1 MSRKRRIV
9 GSIDK
14 LQPALKDTV
23 DQMLMSGESYREI
36 CRYLAENE
44 VILSQASV
52 CRYAKRFLAN
62 AEQLRIAQE
71 NFRMI
76 LTETERY
83 PNLDPT
89 EAILRLASQKV
100 YDAVASLSEEQWE
113 SVKANDL
120 ILQATALARAVA
132 YKKGVDMKT
141 KSDEE
146 IALES
151 NQTLLY
157 ETLKRENPRLYK
169 ELQEEILRLK
179 HKVKGGTAND
189 GK

>member
-1 MSRKRRIV
+1 
-9 GSIDK
+9 
-14 LQPALKDTV
+14 
-23 DQMLMSGESYREI
+23 
-36 CRYLAENE
+36 
-44 VILSQASV
+44 
-52 CRYAKRFLAN
+52 
-62 AEQLRIAQE
+62 
-71 NFRMI
+71 
-76 LTETERY
+76 
-83 PNLDPT
+83 
-89 EAILRLASQKV
+89 
-100 YDAVASLSEEQWE
+100 
-113 SVKANDL
+113 
-120 ILQATALARAVA
+120 
-132 YKKGVDMKT
+132 MKT

>member
-23 DQMLMSGESYREI
+23 DQMLLSGESYREI
-36 CRYLAENE
+36 CSYLSKNE
-44 VILSQASV
+44 VTLSQASV

-83 PNLDPT
+83 PNLDPA

-100 YDAVASLSEEQWE
+100 YDAVAELKDEQWQE
-113 SVKANDL
+113 VSADKL
-120 ILQATALARAVA
+120 LSQATALARAVA

-146 IALES
+146 IALEG

-157 ETLKRENPRLYK
+157 EALKRDNPRLYR

-179 HKVKGGTAND
+179 HKGGNAN
-189 GK
+189 GG

>member
-14 LQPALKDTV
+14 LQPELKDTV

-36 CRYLAENE
+36 CSYLAQNE
-44 VILSQASV
+44 VALSQASV

-83 PNLDPT
+83 PNLDPA

-100 YDAVASLSEEQWE
+100 YDAVADLNDEQWQDV
-113 SVKANDL
+113 SADKL
-120 ILQATALARAVA
+120 LSQATALARAVA
-132 YKKGVDMKT
+132 YKKGVDVKA
-141 KSDEE
+141 KSNEE

-157 ETLKRENPRLYK
+157 EALKHDNPKLYK
-169 ELQEEILRLK
+169 ELQAEIIRLK
-179 HKVKGGTAND
+179 HKGGD
-189 GK
+189 SGG